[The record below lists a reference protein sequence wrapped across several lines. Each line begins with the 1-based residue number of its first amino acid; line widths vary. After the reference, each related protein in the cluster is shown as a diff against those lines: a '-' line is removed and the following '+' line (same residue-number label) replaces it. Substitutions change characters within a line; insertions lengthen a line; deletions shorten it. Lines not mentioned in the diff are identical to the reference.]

1 MFECDQ
7 KRLVDVLDS
16 LTLLTEKS
24 PDEFI
29 QVIDVVFKWI
39 YLKLDENEK
48 DVASAIKI
56 YDFLAELF
64 SFL

>member
-39 YLKLDENEK
+39 YLKLDENDK

-56 YDFLAELF
+56 CDFLAEL
-64 SFL
+64 SCFL